1 MNPLDECIAVHP
13 PIETP
18 EMPPYAGHTF
28 TVEATVDDM
37 PRVIA
42 ELTAALEPH
51 ADAIDRAQ
59 IAALGG
65 YPADLCGVWE
75 RARMLD
81 GTQDPA

>member
-1 MNPLDECIAVHP
+1 
-13 PIETP
+13 
-18 EMPPYAGHTF
+18 
-28 TVEATVDDM
+28 M

-75 RARMLD
+75 RSKLCLSAEGRQSSD
-81 GTQDPA
+81 QE